1 MFFDHLERIF
11 KLSLLGA
18 LMLLAM
24 AFFQKDRLPA
34 PGFFDQTVLT
44 QPLQTPTQSP
54 SFKTQ
59 VNAQTYT
66 VTPLFDY
73 QLNGV
78 VVTDYESGSFGDIYH
93 HRRWKDFLNV
103 KDLCVVWGENVRPD
117 VFRKMAYDSEPWTC
131 FIQPPDRQT
140 AKQFKDDQLSNNH
153 LLTDDIDLH
162 RLIMSAAP
170 GDQVMIKGML
180 ANYENQANNFERGTS
195 ITRTDTGNGACET
208 VYVTDFAIVKKA
220 NRFWRAVYRIA
231 LFLTVASALCF
242 VVTLMVRPAKRPY
255 G

>member
-18 LMLLAM
+18 LILLAI
-24 AFFQKDRLPA
+24 AFFQKDQLPA

-44 QPLQTPTQSP
+44 EPLQTPTQSP

-103 KDLCVVWGENVRPD
+103 KDLCVVWGENVRSD
-117 VFRKMAYDSEPWTC
+117 VFRKMAYDSGPWTC
-131 FIQPPDRQT
+131 FIQASDRQT
-140 AKQFKDDQLSNNH
+140 AEQFKDDQLSNNH
-153 LLTDDIDLH
+153 LLTDDIGLH
-162 RLIMSAAP
+162 RLIMSVAP

-180 ANYENQANNFERGTS
+180 ADYENPASSFKRGTS
-195 ITRTDTGNGACET
+195 TTRTDTGNGACET

-220 NRFWRAVYRIA
+220 NRLWRAVYRIA
-231 LFLTVASALCF
+231 LFLAIASTLCF
-242 VVTLMVRPAKRPY
+242 VVTLLVRPAKRPY

>member
-1 MFFDHLERIF
+1 MFFDQLERIF

-18 LMLLAM
+18 LTLLAI

-34 PGFFDQTVLT
+34 PGFFDQAVLP

-66 VTPLFDY
+66 VTPLYDY

-78 VVTDYESGSFGDIYH
+78 VITDYESGSFGDIYH

-103 KDLCVVWGENVRPD
+103 KDLCVVWGENVTSD
-117 VFRKMAYDSEPWTC
+117 VFRKMDYHSGPWTC
-131 FIQPPDRQT
+131 FIQAPDRQT

-153 LLTDDIDLH
+153 LLTDNIDLH

-180 ANYENQANNFERGTS
+180 VNYRNQANNFERGTS
-195 ITRTDTGNGACET
+195 TTRTDAGNGACEI
-208 VYVTDFAIVKKA
+208 VYVTDFVIVKKA
-220 NRFWRAVYRIA
+220 NRFWRTIYRIA
-231 LFLTVASALCF
+231 LFVVLASALCF
-242 VVTLMVRPAKRPY
+242 GATLIVRPAKRPY